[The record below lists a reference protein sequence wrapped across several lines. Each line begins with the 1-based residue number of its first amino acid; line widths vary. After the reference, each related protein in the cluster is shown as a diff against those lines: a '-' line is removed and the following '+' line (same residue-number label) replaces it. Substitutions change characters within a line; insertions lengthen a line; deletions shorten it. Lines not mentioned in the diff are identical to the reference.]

1 MFALSKLADVNR
13 LDCPVII
20 AIMRNTWTERL
31 VQDGNKA
38 AGRRD
43 RHDIMVEQGN
53 KELLPAI
60 VLPFCSGL
68 GSVSLGFLWHTDHT
82 HTHKHTLYSEPQ
94 GSP

>member
-1 MFALSKLADVNR
+1 MLQP
-13 LDCPVII
+13 DCPLII

-31 VQDGNKA
+31 ALDGNKA
-38 AGRRD
+38 AGQRD
-43 RHDIMVEQGN
+43 RHDIIMVEQGN

-82 HTHKHTLYSEPQ
+82 HRHTLVTVKQNLRANP
-94 GSP
+94 